1 VDRGTVLALSA
12 DGLKLAVCIDGDHCA
27 TFELASPGE
36 VALGHRLRG
45 NLESEFCF
53 ALENLSTAEMLDVT
67 PLGRHVTL
75 EEARRAI
82 GA

>member
-1 VDRGTVLALSA
+1 MLALSA
-12 DGLKLAVCIDGDHCA
+12 DRRKLAVSIDGDHCA

-36 VALGHRLRG
+36 VQVGHRLRG

-67 PLGRHVTL
+67 PLARHASL
-75 EEARRAI
+75 DEARRAI